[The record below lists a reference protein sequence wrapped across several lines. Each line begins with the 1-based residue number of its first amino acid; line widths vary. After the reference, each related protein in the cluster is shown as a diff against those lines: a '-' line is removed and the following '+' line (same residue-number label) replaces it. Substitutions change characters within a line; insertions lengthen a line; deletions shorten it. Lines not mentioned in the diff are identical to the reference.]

1 LKVAP
6 GLDSEAAL
14 ELAVVTLGEVCRDAD
29 PETRVKASVALLQA
43 VREEREWRRK
53 GALTATLL
61 PLLETLGA
69 NLSGQLEEGSP
80 YGPVL
85 ELAPVEQG
93 NLLLALTKATER

>member
-1 LKVAP
+1 MDAE
-6 GLDSEAAL
+6 SAL
-14 ELAVVTLGEVCRDAD
+14 ELAVITLGEVCRDGD
-29 PETRVKASVALLQA
+29 GETRVRASVALLQA

-69 NLSGQLEEGSP
+69 NLGGRLPEGTP

-93 NLLLALTKATER
+93 NLLLNLMKATER

>member
-1 LKVAP
+1 MDADV
-6 GLDSEAAL
+6 AL
-14 ELAVVTLGEVCRDAD
+14 EMAVVTLGEVCRDGD
-29 PETRVKASVALLQA
+29 PETRVKASIALLQA

-61 PLLETLGA
+61 PLLETLGG
-69 NLSGQLEEGSP
+69 NLAGQLSDGHP

-85 ELAPVEQG
+85 ELPAVEQG